1 MAGEVILNKPF
12 ESTTTTLFESP
23 PSNPAILNLSL
34 DMLNNIMI
42 INPPKEE
49 QTYADFM
56 DTLNEKKNIN
66 PLDIDFLDEALLD
79 EDELDRDYL
88 EFTEL
93 DVDFLN
99 VDFLQDLLDDYSDIL
114 DDKGFLSDEQKGG
127 DLRIEGTEEGFDTTT
142 QFSTIVDAKEV
153 RLLRNVNDIVDISTD
168 VEQSTRIIYES
179 DGIEFD
185 DIVINGGQ
193 STTLTIKQ

>member
-1 MAGEVILNKPF
+1 
-12 ESTTTTLFESP
+12 
-23 PSNPAILNLSL
+23 
-34 DMLNNIMI
+34 MI

-49 QTYADFM
+49 QTYTDFM
-56 DTLNEKKNIN
+56 DTLNDKKNIN

-79 EDELDRDYL
+79 EDELSRDYL
-88 EFTEL
+88 EFSEL

-127 DLRIEGTEEGFDTTT
+127 ELRIEGTEEGFDTTT

-168 VEQSTRIIYES
+168 VEQSTLIDYES

-185 DIVINGGQ
+185 PIKINGGQ
-193 STTLTIKQ
+193 STTITIKQ

>member
-1 MAGEVILNKPF
+1 MTK
-12 ESTTTTLFESP
+12 
-23 PSNPAILNLSL
+23 
-34 DMLNNIMI
+34 D
-42 INPPKEE
+42 
-49 QTYADFM
+49 
-56 DTLNEKKNIN
+56 
-66 PLDIDFLDEALLD
+66 
-79 EDELDRDYL
+79 
-88 EFTEL
+88 
-93 DVDFLN
+93 
-99 VDFLQDLLDDYSDIL
+99 
-114 DDKGFLSDEQKGG
+114 FLSDEQKGG

>member
-1 MAGEVILNKPF
+1 MKM
-12 ESTTTTLFESP
+12 
-23 PSNPAILNLSL
+23 SL
-34 DMLNNIMI
+34 
-42 INPPKEE
+42 
-49 QTYADFM
+49 T
-56 DTLNEKKNIN
+56 
-66 PLDIDFLDEALLD
+66 
-79 EDELDRDYL
+79 RDYL
-88 EFTEL
+88 EFSEL

-168 VEQSTRIIYES
+168 VEQSTE
-179 DGIEFD
+179 
-185 DIVINGGQ
+185 
-193 STTLTIKQ
+193 